1 VETVMLT
8 GRAMR
13 NPCSFRLI
21 ATEQTQGLGVLRQ
34 GKDDTQRCEQLYASN
49 DQQVVDCGV
58 FC

>member
-1 VETVMLT
+1 
-8 GRAMR
+8 MR